1 MPLLQKDVD
10 RFHKFATERIAE
22 SDVHS
27 LQDLLDQWSAQSISE
42 QELNV
47 SLESLNRGLEDAAAL
62 RVRPADE
69 VLSEMRQE
77 LALR

>member
-1 MPLLQKDVD
+1 MVQPQESAEQFDD
-10 RFHKFATERIAE
+10 AEMAT
-22 SDVHS
+22 
-27 LQDLLDQWSAQSISE
+27 
-42 QELNV
+42 
-47 SLESLNRGLEDAAAL
+47 SLESLNRGLEDVAAG